1 MAAREKICHAL
12 LELLKEKDVND
23 ITVSELIHL
32 AGVSRS
38 SYYYYFYRPKSI
50 LDDML
55 QDFLKTYAEILDSL
69 GHSFPGG
76 SNQRDAAMRLAR
88 HFYEHKTLVSRLF
101 FSNSY
106 EKFHSDLIRLYI
118 SALEAHDIYAG
129 TSDAGPLEKI
139 EDASL
144 IGLYAY
150 SEGYAFAGRMEWWAR
165 GGFAI
170 TPEELLERTE
180 QLARLARPYFARR
193 SSKP

>member
-12 LELLKEKDVND
+12 LELLKEKDVDD
-23 ITVSELIHL
+23 ITVSELIRL

-50 LDDML
+50 LDDMV
-55 QDFLKTYAEILDSL
+55 QDFLKVYAEILDSL
-69 GHSFPGG
+69 GQPFPGD

-88 HFYEHKTLVSRLF
+88 HFYDHKTLVTRLF
-101 FSNSY
+101 FSNSHD
-106 EKFHSDLIRLYI
+106 KFRSDLIRVYI

-129 TSDAGPLEKI
+129 TGASEAPEKI
-139 EDASL
+139 EDVSL
-144 IGLYAY
+144 IGLCVY

-165 GGFAI
+165 CGFSI

-180 QLARLARPYFARR
+180 QLARLARPCFVRR
-193 SSKP
+193 PAKP